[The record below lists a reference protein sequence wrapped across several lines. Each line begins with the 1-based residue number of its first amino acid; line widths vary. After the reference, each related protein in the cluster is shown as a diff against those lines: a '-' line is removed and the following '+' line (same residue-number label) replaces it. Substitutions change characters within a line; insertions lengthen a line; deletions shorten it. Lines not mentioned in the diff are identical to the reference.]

1 MVWGSNPKSG
11 KAFKQFV
18 PATSRRTFLKSLNFQ
33 QQREDDDLKE
43 RRGDEQQTVVDQLH
57 EVDCESEKENSS
69 TVIGNETIV
78 NALGEEELE
87 DSNAD
92 KVVVKQ
98 VVLNDSPLPVANLQ
112 EVVTA
117 VSEDFNPIESSSQA
131 KRNTLREK
139 GRGPLFQE
147 DKSRNICN
155 GAATQRKAS
164 DTEMEGS
171 EYDVATFDDAP
182 CCENISD
189 EKTCEHDDEVRV
201 MVEHLE
207 TRVDDLQMKELELER
222 RCLEVEEE
230 KERRVSELSEEVKTL
245 NETFY
250 IKMRE
255 MQKDLLCMVE
265 HCLNF
270 EKENQ
275 KMRNQIKQLVE
286 ERERRMQPIQIPR
299 KDTLH
304 EKAIFHRQPSI
315 EKNVSLQTPRLG
327 SNNCRIVTVSNGSLG
342 STPTP
347 SKSPPSVLD
356 RPQMTPPSSW
366 LRSTKFVWHHPPS
379 APPFMP
385 GYPQGYRASDQSYP
399 QLFQSQRVAHPV
411 TVPAGHC
418 PTMHGPTV
426 ADLEHPRGDGGD

>member
-18 PATSRRTFLKSLNFQ
+18 PAMSSRSFLKSLNFQ
-33 QQREDDDLKE
+33 QQREDDDSKE
-43 RRGDEQQTVVDQLH
+43 RRGDEQQTVVDQLR

-98 VVLNDSPLPVANLQ
+98 VVLNDSPLPVANLL

-117 VSEDFNPIESSSQA
+117 VSEDFNPIESSTQA
-131 KRNTLREK
+131 KRNMLREK
-139 GRGPLFQE
+139 GRGPRFKE

-155 GAATQRKAS
+155 GAAIQRKSS
-164 DTEMEGS
+164 DTEVESS
-171 EYDVATFDDAP
+171 EYDIPTFDDAP
-182 CCENISD
+182 SHENICIQ
-189 EKTCEHDDEVRV
+189 EKGEHDDEVRV
-201 MVEHLE
+201 MVKHLE

-230 KERRVSELSEEVKTL
+230 KERRVSELSEEVKAL
-245 NETFY
+245 NEKFY

-255 MQKDLLCMVE
+255 MQKDLLSVVE

-286 ERERRMQPIQIPR
+286 ERERGMQPIQV
-299 KDTLH
+299 H
-304 EKAIFHRQPSI
+304 EKAIFHKHSSV
-315 EKNVSLQTPRLG
+315 EKSVSTVTPGAG
-327 SNNCRIVTVSNGSLG
+327 SNKCRIVTVSSGSLG
-342 STPTP
+342 STPSP

-366 LRSTKFVWHHPPS
+366 LRSTKFMWHHPPS
-379 APPFMP
+379 APPYMP
-385 GYPQGYRASDQSYP
+385 GYPQGYGASNQSYP
-399 QLFQSQRVAHPV
+399 HFPYFHSQRAAPPD
-411 TVPAGHC
+411 TVPAPSDYLSAVYTWPG
-418 PTMHGPTV
+418 
-426 ADLEHPRGDGGD
+426 E